1 MKKSVW
7 QDEVSLPRFRKIE
20 EDKNTDILIIGG
32 GICGI
37 LCAHFLDTKGI
48 DYILVEGSDI
58 CSGATKNTTA
68 KITSQHGLIYDKL
81 INSIGKDGA
90 EAYLIANQDAVSEYE
105 KLCKNIDCDF
115 EAKKAYTYTLSDP
128 QKIEKEVLAVNS
140 LGFSARFEET
150 KELPFKTKGAVCFDN
165 QSQFNPL
172 KFIKEI
178 SKNLNIYENSF
189 INEIGAGYAKSNGH
203 KITFKKAIVCTHF
216 PFINKHGGYFLKLY
230 QHRSY
235 VSAFEN
241 AGNISGMYVDEDLK
255 GLSFRQ
261 HKGLLLLGGGSHRTG
276 KDGGSWQELDRVSR
290 KYYPDSVLKYQWS
303 AQDCMSLDHIPY
315 IGQYSVKTP
324 DLLIATGF
332 NKWGIT
338 SSMVAAKILSGMVLD
353 KTPDYADIFK
363 PDRSI
368 LKPQLLVNGFES
380 TVHLLK
386 PTAPRCP
393 HLGCALSWN
402 KQEHS
407 WDCPCHG
414 SRFDKNGRLIDNPAT
429 GDANINKKK

>member
-1 MKKSVW
+1 MNKSVW
-7 QDEVSLPRFRKIE
+7 KAEVSLQNFGKIE
-20 EDKNTDILIIGG
+20 EDKKTDVLIIGG

-37 LCAHFLDTKGI
+37 LCAYFLHKKGI
-48 DYILVEGSDI
+48 DYVLAEGSTI

-81 INSIGKDGA
+81 INSVGKDGA
-90 EAYLIANQDAVSEYE
+90 QKYLFANQDAVAEYE
-105 KLCKNIDCDF
+105 KLCQNIDCNF
-115 EAKKAYTYTLSDP
+115 EKKKAYTYSLSGRA
-128 QKIEKEVLAVNS
+128 KIEREVSAVNS
-140 LGFSARFEET
+140 LGFSAKYEET
-150 KELPFKTKGAVCFDN
+150 KELPFKTKGSVCFDG
-165 QSQFNPL
+165 QAQFNPL

-178 SKNLNIYENSF
+178 SKNLNIYEHSF
-189 INEIGAGYAKSNGH
+189 INEIGPGYAKSNGH

-216 PFINKHGGYFLKLY
+216 PFINKHGSYFLKLY

-241 AGNISGMYVDEDLK
+241 ADAICGMYVDEDLK

-261 HKGLLLLGGGSHRTG
+261 YNGLLLLGGGSHRTG
-276 KDGGSWQELDRVSR
+276 KDGGSWQELDRVAKR
-290 KYYPDSVLKYQWS
+290 YYPDAKLKYQWS

-315 IGQYSVKTP
+315 IGEYSKNTP
-324 DLLIATGF
+324 DLLVATGF

-338 SSMVAAKILSGMVLD
+338 SSMVSAKILTGMVLD
-353 KTPDYADIFK
+353 KTPDYADIFSSC
-363 PDRSI
+363 RSV

-414 SRFDKNGRLIDNPAT
+414 SRFDENGKLIDNPAT
-429 GDANINKKK
+429 GDANIK